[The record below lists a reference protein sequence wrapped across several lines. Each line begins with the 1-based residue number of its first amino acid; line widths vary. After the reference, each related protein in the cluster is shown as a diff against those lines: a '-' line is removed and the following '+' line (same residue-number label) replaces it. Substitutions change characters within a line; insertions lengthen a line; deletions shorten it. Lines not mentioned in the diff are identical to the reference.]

1 MVGKNMDV
9 GPPSV
14 LLLDG
19 DFDNTLVIAR
29 ELSEDLDATIIGTGT
44 SPYSRLLR
52 STYCDATCRLPPPGD
67 PTYAAELQ
75 SLIEDHRPDVVLP
88 VGYDSIAELDEIRSD
103 IPATVS
109 LCVPSPASFGV
120 AEDKSA
126 TLEYGARLGL
136 DTPQDYTSIV
146 EELDEDGRSTSRLEP
161 LSFPL
166 FCKARTENG
175 TVTTAPVTDP
185 EQFWETYDRIAAASP
200 GNDVLVQEY
209 IDDSRSTF
217 GCGLLFFDNEVE
229 LLFSHEELRSVPRWG
244 GSGTHLRVL
253 RDPHLEAASIRLLR
267 EIGWHGVALVEFK
280 RRADGTYVLMEIN
293 PKFWASYALSSQYGY
308 RFASTLV
315 ARTLDLDVPLP
326 IGSPTPVGEMVF
338 PLRELQYHLEQR
350 EVATLGDTLS
360 TVLTPD
366 AAWDVDGQDLGA
378 WLMPPV
384 GLASKLTVPDLRELL
399 AAATS
404 DLRRSHN
411 AEENDRPRLERPH
424 HTRNGR
430 EPNEYTRNG
439 EPNECKRNGEPN
451 EYTRFGEPNVDA
463 PSGESNAGP
472 RYGEPS
478 EDGRYE

>member
-29 ELSEDLDATIIGTGT
+29 ELTEDLDATIIGTGT
-44 SPYSRLLR
+44 STYSRLLH
-52 STYCDATCRLPPPGD
+52 STYCDASCRLPPPDD
-67 PTYAAELQ
+67 PTYASELQ

-88 VGYDSIAELDEIRSD
+88 VGYKSIAELDGIRSD

-109 LCVPSPASFGV
+109 LCVPPSSSFGV
-120 AEDKSA
+120 AEDKSV

-136 DTPQDYTSIV
+136 DTPREYSSIV
-146 EELDEDGRSTSRLEP
+146 EELDEDGRSTSRLETLP
-161 LSFPL
+161 FPL

-217 GCGLLFFDNEVE
+217 GCGLLFFDNEVV

-253 RDPHLEAASIRLLR
+253 RDPHLEATSIRLLR

-293 PKFWASYALSSQYGY
+293 PKFWASYALSSRYGY

-315 ARTLDLDVPLP
+315 ARTLDLDVPHP
-326 IGSPTPVGEMVF
+326 IGSPTPVGEMAF

-350 EVATLGDTLS
+350 EMATLGDTLS
-360 TVLTPD
+360 TVLTPG

-384 GLASKLTVPDLRELL
+384 GLASKLTAPDVRELL
-399 AAATS
+399 SAATP
-404 DLRRSHN
+404 DLRRSQHT
-411 AEENDRPRLERPH
+411 EENDRPRLERPH

-439 EPNECKRNGEPN
+439 EPNEH
-451 EYTRFGEPNVDA
+451 TRFGEPNADA
-463 PSGESNAGP
+463 RYGESIDKP
-472 RYGEPS
+472 RHGEPS